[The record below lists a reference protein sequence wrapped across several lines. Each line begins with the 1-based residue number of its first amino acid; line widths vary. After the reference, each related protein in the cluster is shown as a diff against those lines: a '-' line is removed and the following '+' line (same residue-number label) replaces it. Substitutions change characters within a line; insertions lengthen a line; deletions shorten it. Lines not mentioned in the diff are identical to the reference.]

1 MNKIFKVADIRKL
14 EQQVS
19 NGEISYSRMVE
30 IMNEMANNAECKV
43 EKLPIP
49 VVMPR
54 FPSKQLHLNSG
65 SRMLNVRGRIMCGK
79 PEIIINCMEYWEPT
93 DEDYG
98 EAEEN
103 NAAYFPTISELDD
116 IIEALEE
123 AKVFLNGA

>member
-1 MNKIFKVADIRKL
+1 
-14 EQQVS
+14 
-19 NGEISYSRMVE
+19 
-30 IMNEMANNAECKV
+30 
-43 EKLPIP
+43 
-49 VVMPR
+49 MPR